1 MQADKP
7 ISQPCIDPMKLKTMI
22 KQLLTLPIWILCSA
36 ALAQSSVTIFG
47 VMDVNYAQGSGS
59 ASNSSRLASGSNA
72 SSRIGFRGTEDLG
85 AGMKASFWLE
95 GQLNADDGSAVAT
108 SSNNQA
114 VPAFIPATGANAPV
128 RAGTQALT
136 FGRRSTVS
144 VAAGWGELRL
154 GRDFTAH
161 YRNRVDTDPF
171 GVVGVGAT
179 QANVGSL
186 AGLTSTRAS
195 NMIGYFLP
203 GNLGGVFGQAQYFL
217 GENSSGTATSENGS
231 GYSLR
236 GGYSAGN
243 VTASVALGRLK
254 ASTGDI
260 VSANIGAI
268 YDAKVIRVMAAWF
281 SDKTESATA
290 VTGQGYTVGAIAP
303 IGSGDLKLAFSRYGS
318 DAGTSPQTGKIAL
331 TGRAQWACPW
341 SMPTWSVARTRS
353 CSMAGR
359 SRLMPRGR

>member
-1 MQADKP
+1 
-7 ISQPCIDPMKLKTMI
+7 MK
-22 KQLLTLPIWILCSA
+22 KQLLTLPVLMMCNA
-36 ALAQSSVTIFG
+36 AWAQSTVTVFG
-47 VMDVNYAQGSGS
+47 VVDVNYAQGSGS
-59 ASNSSRLASGSNA
+59 ASNASRLASGSNA

-85 AGMKASFWLE
+85 AGLKASFWLE
-95 GQLNADDGSAVAT
+95 GQLNADDGSGVAT
-108 SSNNQA
+108 NSNNQA
-114 VPAFIPATGANAPV
+114 VPAFVPATGANAPV

-144 VAAGWGELRL
+144 LAAGWGELRL

-203 GNLGGVFGQAQYFL
+203 GNLGGFFGQVQYFL
-217 GENSSGTATSENGS
+217 GENNSGAATSDNGS

-236 GGYSAGN
+236 GGYGAGSI
-243 VTASVALGRLK
+243 TASIALGRLK
-254 ASTGDI
+254 ASTGDV
-260 VSANIGAI
+260 VSTNVGAI
-268 YDAKVIRVMAAWF
+268 YDAKVVRVMAAWF
-281 SDKTESATA
+281 SDKTESAVA
-290 VTGQGYTVGAIAP
+290 VTGQGYTLGAIAP

-318 DAGTSPQTGKIAL
+318 DAGPSPQTDKIAL
-331 TGRAQWACPW
+331 GYVHNLSKRTAIYATFASVNNSGGASTALNGAVTAANGSSTGYDLGVRH
-341 SMPTWSVARTRS
+341 SF
-353 CSMAGR
+353 
-359 SRLMPRGR
+359 